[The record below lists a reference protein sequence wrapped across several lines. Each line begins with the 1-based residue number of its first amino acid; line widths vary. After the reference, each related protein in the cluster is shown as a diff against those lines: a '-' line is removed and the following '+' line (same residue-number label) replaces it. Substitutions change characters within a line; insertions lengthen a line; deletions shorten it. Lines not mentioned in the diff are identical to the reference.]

1 VVLQVTGRALRTPP
15 LAADLYFLFSP
26 AGDLYF
32 LTSVQEDALV
42 SRMGHHQDQ
51 LPMASYG

>member
-1 VVLQVTGRALRTPP
+1 VVLQVTGRPLRTPP

-32 LTSVQEDALV
+32 LTSVQKEALV
-42 SRMGHHQDQ
+42 SRMGHRKDQ